1 MRTDAKRSV
10 GLKETIKKILLT
22 NWFGINTTLLAF
34 STIENKCWSLE
45 VFLLI
50 VLLNHALSSVCIPT
64 VAFKT
69 A

>member
-10 GLKETIKKILLT
+10 CLNETIKNILLT
-22 NWFGINTTLLAF
+22 NEFGINTALLAF
-34 STIENKCWSLE
+34 STIENKCCGSE
-45 VFLLI
+45 IFLFI
-50 VLLNHALSSVCIPT
+50 VLLNHAESSVCIPT